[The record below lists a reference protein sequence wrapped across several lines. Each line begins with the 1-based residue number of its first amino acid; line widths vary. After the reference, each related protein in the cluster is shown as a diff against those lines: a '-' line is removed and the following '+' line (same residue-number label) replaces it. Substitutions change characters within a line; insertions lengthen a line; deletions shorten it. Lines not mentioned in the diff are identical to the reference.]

1 MRLTIV
7 VAFLAIAMS
16 HSPIRADD
24 AVSEPTCVSPPTVIQ
39 SVNVFDGTDVIPDA
53 TVVIR
58 CTLIER
64 VIESGDSTELPS
76 EGELIDGRGK
86 FLLPGLI
93 DSHTHTFRREFL
105 ERSLDFG
112 VTTVLDMGSL
122 ASGFKLS
129 IDAEDAQAQVDDRA
143 DMLGAVVWVTAP
155 GSHGTQFGESPT
167 LDNPKEADAF
177 IAKRVADG
185 ADFIKIIY
193 DNFKMFDEPI
203 PTLSKE
209 TMQAAVNAAHA
220 HGRMAVFHSR
230 DVEAYTN
237 AALAGADG
245 FVHLPVDEV
254 PGEKLLTLLKKKD
267 IFVMPN
273 LSLARPD
280 GIRFADDPVIGPVLT
295 EDEISN
301 LKRFR
306 SNHREGGDRVVYES
320 VKVFRDKGITIIS
333 GTDTPN
339 GGTTVGASMHLE
351 LELLVEAGLT
361 PLEAMAAA
369 TSTPARVFGL
379 NDRGRIVEGLLA
391 DLVLVQGNPDQEI
404 TDTRNIVMTWKAGK
418 ARSGIISIESQ
429 N

>member
-1 MRLTIV
+1 MKRTIT
-7 VAFLAIAMS
+7 VACLAGAIL
-16 HSPIRADD
+16 HSPIRADE
-24 AVSEPTCVSPPTVIQ
+24 AASEQTCVSPPTVIQ
-39 SVNVFDGTDVIPDA
+39 SVRVFDGTDIIPEA
-53 TVVIR
+53 TVIIR
-58 CTLIER
+58 CKLIER
-64 VIESGDSTELPS
+64 VIDNGDITDIPMESL
-76 EGELIDGRGK
+76 LIDGRGK

-93 DSHTHTFRREFL
+93 DSHTHTFNRETL

-122 ASGFKLS
+122 ASGFKQA
-129 IDAEDAQAQVDDRA
+129 IDAEDAQGQVDDRA
-143 DMLGAVVWVTAP
+143 DLLGAVVWVTAP

-167 LDNPKEADAF
+167 LEDPKEADEF

-193 DNFKMFDEPI
+193 DNFKMFDRPV
-203 PTLSKE
+203 PTLSQE
-209 TMQAAVNAAHA
+209 TMQAAVIAAHA

-254 PGEKLLTLLKKKD
+254 PGEELLTLLKEEE

-280 GIRFADDPVIGPVLT
+280 GIRLAEDPVIGPMLT

-306 SNHREGGDRVVYES
+306 ALHREGGDRVVYDS
-320 VKVFRDKGITIIS
+320 VKVFRDKGVTILS
-333 GTDTPN
+333 GTDSPN
-339 GGTTVGASMHLE
+339 SGTTAGASMHLE

-361 PLEAMAAA
+361 PVEAMAAA

-379 NDRGRIVEGLLA
+379 NDRGLIAERMVA
-391 DLVLVQGNPDQEI
+391 DLVLVQGNPDRVI
-404 TDTRNIVMTWKAGK
+404 TETRNIVMTWKAGK